1 MTWRAI
7 VGGRP
12 SILALVTRVLLVS
25 NGPVGATMAG
35 PGIRYRQFA
44 IQLADRFDVALV
56 IPNEPEE
63 ELPGVRVLRARDY
76 GYSRFKQ
83 LARSFDVVVA
93 QQLSV
98 GTMQMLARS
107 GTRVVYDLYDPLLFE
122 RLGYYAGEERSAAFA
137 EPLARAANQKQL
149 LALRTGSAFIC
160 ASERQRDLWLGVLTA
175 LGRIDLDRYKRDP
188 SLRDLVA
195 VVPFGLEPEE
205 PRAPGPVLKGIVQGI
220 GQDDRV
226 LLWGGGIW
234 NWLDPLTPIRAVGE
248 LSGRRRDL
256 KLFFLGVRHPE
267 SGEAGMEMTQ
277 RAVRLADE
285 LGVRDRK
292 VFFNFG
298 WTPYA
303 ERAGFLLEADIGV
316 SAHFDTVE
324 TRYAFRTRLLD
335 YFWARLPTIATR
347 GDVLGDLVGKEGL
360 GIAVAEGDVEGW
372 IAAIERLLDDEAASL
387 AARQKL
393 EEVRSSY
400 TWPAVV
406 EPLAA
411 LIKRPLREPGF
422 GSRAVVTAGDYLWSG
437 FRGTVRRRGV
447 HRTLTNIANA
457 LRRPE
462 VP

>member
-1 MTWRAI
+1 
-7 VGGRP
+7 
-12 SILALVTRVLLVS
+12 
-25 NGPVGATMAG
+25 MAG

-44 IQLADRFDVALV
+44 LQLAGRFEVALV
-56 IPNEPEE
+56 IPNEPDE

-76 GYSRFKQ
+76 GYARFKQ

-98 GTMQMLARS
+98 GAMQMLGRS
-107 GTRVVYDLYDPLLFE
+107 DTRVIYDLYDPLLFE
-122 RLGYYAGEERSAAFA
+122 RLGYYAGEASGAAFA

-175 LGRIDLDRYKRDP
+175 LGRIDFDRYERDP
-188 SLRDLVA
+188 ALRDFVA
-195 VVPFGLEPEE
+195 VVPFGLESDE
-205 PRAPGPVLKGIVQGI
+205 PRASGPVLKGVVQGI
-220 GQDDRV
+220 GKDDRV

-234 NWLDPLTPIRAVGE
+234 NWLDPLTPIRAVAE
-248 LSGRRRDL
+248 LSRRRREV
-256 KLFFLGVRHPE
+256 KLFFLGLRHPG
-267 SGEAGMEMTQ
+267 SGEAGLEMTE
-277 RAVRLADE
+277 RAVQLAEE
-285 LGVRDRK
+285 LGVRDRN

-303 ERAGFLLEADIGV
+303 ERAGFLLEADIGI

-347 GDVLGDLVGKEGL
+347 GDVLGDLVADERL
-360 GIAVAEGDVEGW
+360 GVAVADGDVDGW
-372 IAAIERLLDDEAASL
+372 IAAIERLLDDEATSL
-387 AARQKL
+387 AARQRL
-393 EEVRSSY
+393 EEVRLRY
-400 TWPAVV
+400 AWPSVV

-411 LIKRPLREPGF
+411 LIERPLIEPRF
-422 GSRAVVTAGDYLWSG
+422 GSRAVATAGGYLWSG
-437 FRGTVRRRGV
+437 FRGTIRRRGV
-447 HRTLTNIANA
+447 HRTITDIAAA

>member
-1 MTWRAI
+1 M
-7 VGGRP
+7 
-12 SILALVTRVLLVS
+12 TRVLLVS
-25 NGPVGATMAG
+25 NEPIGATMAG

-44 IQLADRFDVALV
+44 LHLAERFDVALV
-56 IPNEPEE
+56 IPNEPNEK
-63 ELPGVRVLRARDY
+63 LSGVRVLQARDF
-76 GYSRFKQ
+76 GYARFKQ

-98 GTMQMLARS
+98 GAMQMLGRS
-107 GTRVVYDLYDPLLFE
+107 ETRVVYDLYDPLLFE
-122 RLGYYAGEERSAAFA
+122 RLGFYAGAASSASFA

-149 LALRTGSAFIC
+149 LALQTGSAFIC
-160 ASERQRDLWLGVLTA
+160 ASERQRDLWVGVLTA
-175 LGRIDLDRYKRDP
+175 LGRIDVDRYQRDP
-188 SLRDLVA
+188 ALRDFVA
-195 VVPFGLEPEE
+195 VVPFGLESEE
-205 PRAPGPVLKGIVQGI
+205 PQASGQVLKGIVRGI
-220 GQDDRV
+220 RHDDKV
-226 LLWGGGIW
+226 LLWGGGVW
-234 NWLDPLTPIRAVGE
+234 NWLDPLTPIRAVAE
-248 LSGRRRDL
+248 LSRRRDDV
-256 KLFFLGVRHPE
+256 KLFFLGVRHPKG
-267 SGEAGMEMTQ
+267 GEAGIEMTQ
-277 RAVRLADE
+277 RAVDLASE
-285 LGVRDRK
+285 LGIHERS

-335 YFWARLPTIATR
+335 YFWARLPIIATR
-347 GDVLGDLVGKEGL
+347 GDVLGDLVGGEGL
-360 GIAVAEGDVEGW
+360 GVAVAEGDVEGW
-372 IAAIERLLDDEAASL
+372 IAAIERLLDDEATSR

-406 EPLAA
+406 EPLSA
-411 LIKRPLREPGF
+411 LIERPLPEPGF
-422 GSRAVVTAGDYLWSG
+422 NSHAAVTAGEYLWSG

-447 HRTLTNIANA
+447 RRTMTDIANT

>member
-1 MTWRAI
+1 
-7 VGGRP
+7 
-12 SILALVTRVLLVS
+12 VTRVLLVS

-35 PGIRYRQFA
+35 PGIRYRQFSL
-44 IQLADRFDVALV
+44 QLADRFDVTLV

-63 ELPGVRVLRARDY
+63 ELPGVRLLHARDY
-76 GYSRFKQ
+76 GHARFKQ
-83 LARSFDVVVA
+83 LARSFDVLVA

-98 GTMQMLARS
+98 GAMQTLARS
-107 GTRVVYDLYDPLLFE
+107 STRVVYDLYDPLLFE
-122 RLGYYAGEERSAAFA
+122 RLGYYAGEVRSAAFA

-175 LGRIDLDRYKRDP
+175 LGRIDLDRYERDP
-188 SLRDLVA
+188 ALRDFVA

-205 PRAPGPVLKGIVQGI
+205 PRTQEPALKGIVQGI

-234 NWLDPLTPIRAVGE
+234 NWLDPLTPIRAVAE
-248 LSGRRRDL
+248 LSRRRGDV
-256 KLFFLGVRHPE
+256 KLFFLGVRYPE

-277 RAVRLADE
+277 GAVQLADE
-285 LGVRDRK
+285 LGIHERN

-335 YFWARLPTIATR
+335 YFWAGLPTIATR
-347 GDVLGDLVGKEGL
+347 GDVLGDLVGREGL
-360 GIAVAEGDVEGW
+360 GFAVAEGDVEGW
-372 IAAIERLLDDEAASL
+372 VAAIERLLDDEATSR
-387 AARQKL
+387 AAREKL
-393 EEVRSSY
+393 QEVRLSY

-406 EPLAA
+406 EPLAD
-411 LIKRPLREPGF
+411 LIERPLREPGF
-422 GSRAVVTAGDYLWSG
+422 GSHAVVTTGAYLWSG

-447 HRTLTNIANA
+447 QRTMKDIVNA

>member
-1 MTWRAI
+1 
-7 VGGRP
+7 
-12 SILALVTRVLLVS
+12 
-25 NGPVGATMAG
+25 MAG
-35 PGIRYRQFA
+35 PGIRYLQFA
-44 IQLADRFDVALV
+44 LQLSDRFDVALV

-76 GYSRFKQ
+76 GYARFKQ

-93 QQLSV
+93 QQLSL
-98 GTMQMLARS
+98 GAMQMLARS
-107 GTRVVYDLYDPLLFE
+107 ETRVIYDLYDPLLFE
-122 RLGYYAGEERSAAFA
+122 RLGFYAGEEKSAAFA

-175 LGRIDLDRYKRDP
+175 LGRIDLDRYERDP
-188 SLRDLVA
+188 ALRDFVA
-195 VVPFGLEPEE
+195 VVPFGLEPGEALA
-205 PRAPGPVLKGIVQGI
+205 PRPVLKGVVPGI

-234 NWLDPLTPIRAVGE
+234 NWLDPLTPIRAVAE
-248 LSGRRRDL
+248 LSERRGDI
-256 KLFFLGVRHPE
+256 KLFFLGVRHPG
-267 SGEAGMEMTQ
+267 SGEAGMEMAQ
-277 RAVRLADE
+277 RAFQLADE
-285 LGVRDRK
+285 LEVRDRN

-347 GDVLGDLVGKEGL
+347 GDVLGDLVGEDGL
-360 GIAVAEGDVEGW
+360 GVTVAEGDVEGW
-372 IAAIERLLDDEAASL
+372 TAAIERLLDDEGASQ
-387 AARQKL
+387 AARQEL
-393 EEVRSSY
+393 EEVRLRY
-400 TWPAVV
+400 AWPAVV
-406 EPLAA
+406 EPLTA
-411 LIKRPLREPGF
+411 LIERPLREPGF
-422 GSRAVVTAGDYLWSG
+422 DSRAVVTTGAYLWSG

-447 HRTLTNIANA
+447 HRTMSDIANA

>member
-1 MTWRAI
+1 
-7 VGGRP
+7 
-12 SILALVTRVLLVS
+12 VTRVLLVS
-25 NGPVGATMAG
+25 NGPIGATMAG

-44 IQLADRFDVALV
+44 LQLADRFDVALV

-63 ELPGVRVLRARDY
+63 ELRGVRVLRARDY
-76 GYSRFKQ
+76 SYARFKQ
-83 LARSFDVVVA
+83 LIRSFDVVVA

-98 GTMQMLARS
+98 GVMQLLARS
-107 GTRVVYDLYDPLLFE
+107 EARVIYDLYDPLIFE
-122 RLGYYAGEERSAAFA
+122 RLGFYAGEENSAAFA
-137 EPLARAANQKQL
+137 EPLAHAANQKQI

-175 LGRIDLDRYKRDP
+175 LGRIDLDRYERDP
-188 SLRDLVA
+188 ALMDFVA
-195 VVPFGLEPEE
+195 VVPFGLEPNE
-205 PRAPGPVLKGIVQGI
+205 PRAPRPVLKGVVQGI

-248 LSGRRRDL
+248 LSRRRNDV
-256 KLFFLGVRHPE
+256 KLFFLGIRHPGG
-267 SGEAGMEMTQ
+267 GEAGTKMTQ
-277 RAVRLADE
+277 RAVQLADD
-285 LGVRDRK
+285 LGVRDRN

-347 GDVLGDLVGKEGL
+347 GDVLGDLVGEEGL
-360 GIAVAEGDVEGW
+360 GEAVTDGDVEGW
-372 IAAIERLLDDEAASL
+372 IAAIERLLNDEAASR
-387 AARQKL
+387 AARQRVEQIRL
-393 EEVRSSY
+393 RY
-400 TWPAVV
+400 AWPTVV

-411 LIKRPLREPGF
+411 LIERPLRDPKF
-422 GSRAVVTAGDYLWSG
+422 GSRALATAGAYMWSG

-447 HRTLTNIANA
+447 RETITDIAAA

>member
-1 MTWRAI
+1 
-7 VGGRP
+7 
-12 SILALVTRVLLVS
+12 
-25 NGPVGATMAG
+25 MAG

-44 IQLADRFDVALV
+44 LQLANRFDVALV

-63 ELPGVRVLRARDY
+63 ELPGVRLLRARDH
-76 GYSRFKQ
+76 GYARFKQ

-107 GTRVVYDLYDPLLFE
+107 GTRIVYDLYDPLLFE
-122 RLGYYAGEERSAAFA
+122 RLGYFAGEESSAAFG

-175 LGRIDLDRYKRDP
+175 LGRIGLDRYGRDP
-188 SLRDLVA
+188 SLRDFVA

-205 PRAPGPVLKGIVQGI
+205 PRASGPVLKGIVDGI
-220 GQDDRV
+220 GESDRV

-234 NWLDPLTPIRAVGE
+234 NWLDPLTPIRAVAE
-248 LSGRRRDL
+248 LSRRRGDV

-267 SGEAGMEMTQ
+267 SGEAGMEMTE
-277 RAVRLADE
+277 RAVQLADE
-285 LGVRDRK
+285 LGIHERN

-347 GDVLGDLVGKEGL
+347 GDVLGDLVGEEGL
-360 GIAVAEGDVEGW
+360 GVAVAEGDVEGW
-372 IAAIERLLDDEAASL
+372 IAAIERLLEDKGTSRT
-387 AARQKL
+387 AREKL
-393 EEVRSSY
+393 EEVRLSY

-411 LIKRPLREPGF
+411 LIDRPLPKPAF
-422 GSRAVVTAGDYLWSG
+422 GSRAIATAGAYLWSG
-437 FRGTVRRRGV
+437 FHGTVRRRGV
-447 HRTLTNIANA
+447 RRTITDLAN

>member
-1 MTWRAI
+1 LYEAAHLSS
-7 VGGRP
+7 P
-12 SILALVTRVLLVS
+12 LVTRVLLVS
-25 NGPVGATMAG
+25 NGPIGATMAG

-44 IQLADRFDVALV
+44 LQLADRFDVALL
-56 IPNEPEE
+56 IPNEPEGK
-63 ELPGVRVLRARDY
+63 LPGVRVLRARDY
-76 GYSRFKQ
+76 GYARFKQ

-98 GTMQMLARS
+98 GAMQMLARS

-122 RLGYYAGEERSAAFA
+122 RLAYYAGEERSAAFA
-137 EPLARAANQKQL
+137 ESLARAANQKQL

-175 LGRIDLDRYKRDP
+175 LGRIDLDTFVHDP
-188 SLRDLVA
+188 ALKDLVA

-205 PRAPGPVLKGIVQGI
+205 PRSHGPALRGVVQGI
-220 GQDDRV
+220 DEGDRV

-234 NWLDPLTPIRAVGE
+234 SWLDPLTPIRAVAE
-248 LSGRRRDL
+248 LSQRRPEV

-267 SGEAGMEMTQ
+267 NGEAGMEMTQ
-277 RAVRLADE
+277 RAVLLADE
-285 LGVRDRK
+285 LGVHESN

-316 SAHFDTVE
+316 SAHFDTVG
-324 TRYAFRTRLLD
+324 TRFAFRTRLLD

-347 GDVLGDLVGKEGL
+347 GDVLGDLVGEEGL
-360 GIAVAEGDVEGW
+360 GVAVAEADIEGW
-372 IAAIERLLDDEAASL
+372 IAAIERLLDDEATSR
-387 AARQKL
+387 AAREKL
-393 EEVRSSY
+393 EEVRLSY

-411 LIKRPLREPGF
+411 LIERPLREPGF
-422 GSRAVVTAGDYLWSG
+422 GSRAVVTAGTYLWSG

-447 HRTLTNIANA
+447 HRTMTDIANA
-457 LRRPE
+457 LRRPD

>member
-1 MTWRAI
+1 
-7 VGGRP
+7 
-12 SILALVTRVLLVS
+12 VTRVLLVS

-44 IQLADRFDVALV
+44 LQLADRFDVVLV
-56 IPNEPEE
+56 IPNEPDE
-63 ELPGVRVLRARDY
+63 ELPGVRVLRARDF
-76 GYSRFKQ
+76 GYARFKE
-83 LARSFDVVVA
+83 LARSYDVVVA

-98 GTMQMLARS
+98 GAMQMLGRS
-107 GTRVVYDLYDPLLFE
+107 DTRVVYDLYDPLLFE
-122 RLGYYAGEERSAAFA
+122 RLAFYGGDESSAAFA

-175 LGRIDLDRYKRDP
+175 LGRIDLDRYESDP
-188 SLRDLVA
+188 ALRDFVE
-195 VVPFGLEPEE
+195 VVPFGLEPNE
-205 PRAPGPVLKGIVQGI
+205 PRAPGRVLKGVVEGI
-220 GQDDRV
+220 GEDDRV

-234 NWLDPLTPIRAVGE
+234 NWLDPLTPIRAVAE
-248 LSGRRRDL
+248 LSRRRPEV
-256 KLFFLGVRHPE
+256 KLFFLGVHHPS
-267 SGEAGMEMTQ
+267 SGEAGMQMTQ
-277 RAVRLADE
+277 RAVQLAVE
-285 LGVRDRK
+285 LGVHGRN
-292 VFFNFG
+292 VFLNFG

-335 YFWARLPTIATR
+335 YFWARLPIVATR
-347 GDVLGDLVGKEGL
+347 GDVLGDLVGEEGL
-360 GIAVAEGDVEGW
+360 GAAVEEGDVEGW
-372 IAAIERLLDDEAASL
+372 TRAIERLLDDEDAMR

-393 EEVRSSY
+393 EEVRMRY
-400 TWPAVV
+400 AWPAVV

-411 LIKRPLREPGF
+411 LIERPLHEPGF
-422 GSRAVVTAGDYLWSG
+422 GSRAVVTTGAYLWSG

-447 HRTLTNIANA
+447 HRTMSDIANA